1 MQSPGARPVP
11 NLGPLEAAAEKSIS
25 PITTPTETT
34 SPSSD
39 GIPDPT
45 VGVGHDLETV
55 NRVSSGPVYSTF
67 SPSMRTWIITMCTF
81 SSFFSPMTANIYFPA
96 VNAIATDL
104 GVSISLINLTITTY
118 MVFQAIAPTVFG
130 DFGDMAGRRPA
141 FLVSFTIYL
150 FANLGLALQRSYPAL
165 LVLRMLQS
173 AGSSGTLALGFAV
186 AADVSVSAERGK
198 YMGYIGA
205 GINIGPAISPVL
217 GGVLAEYLGW
227 RAIFWFCLILTGVWM
242 VPFVVSVPETCRRV
256 VGNGSVRP
264 RGWNMT
270 LIQYI
275 RSVRRPH
282 GDRQPRLRTGLP
294 NPLRTLAIAFEKET
308 FQLLV
313 FNATLYLVFII
324 VVATLSPQ
332 FARIYELNDLQ
343 IGLCYL
349 PYGVGCCLSAVGQGY
364 LLDWNYRRVARKI
377 DFQIDY
383 KRGDDLSKFPI
394 EKARIQLVLPMLAVG
409 LVANAAYGWALAYRA
424 PLAVPLVLV
433 FLVGL
438 TVTGAFSII
447 QTLIVDIN
455 PHAPATAV
463 AAVNLVRCILGAAVM
478 SFVQNMLTTMGQ
490 GGCYTFWS
498 ALAFAMTP
506 MLFVVQRCGPRWRE
520 ERRRRLPEEEKA
532 AA

>member
-1 MQSPGARPVP
+1 MSSSLRERMMSSCQDRSHNTLIHAIAHIAMADQPTLPPPMQSPGARPVP

-205 GINIGPAISPVL
+205 GINFGPAIR
-217 GGVLAEYLGW
+217 GIR
-227 RAIFWFCLILTGVWM
+227 RAH
-242 VPFVVSVPETCRRV
+242 
-256 VGNGSVRP
+256 P
-264 RGWNMT
+264 R
-270 LIQYI
+270 
-275 RSVRRPH
+275 
-282 GDRQPRLRTGLP
+282 
-294 NPLRTLAIAFEKET
+294 E
-308 FQLLV
+308 
-313 FNATLYLVFII
+313 
-324 VVATLSPQ
+324 
-332 FARIYELNDLQ
+332 
-343 IGLCYL
+343 
-349 PYGVGCCLSAVGQGY
+349 
-364 LLDWNYRRVARKI
+364 
-377 DFQIDY
+377 
-383 KRGDDLSKFPI
+383 RG
-394 EKARIQLVLPMLAVG
+394 
-409 LVANAAYGWALAYRA
+409 
-424 PLAVPLVLV
+424 
-433 FLVGL
+433 
-438 TVTGAFSII
+438 
-447 QTLIVDIN
+447 
-455 PHAPATAV
+455 
-463 AAVNLVRCILGAAVM
+463 
-478 SFVQNMLTTMGQ
+478 
-490 GGCYTFWS
+490 
-498 ALAFAMTP
+498 
-506 MLFVVQRCGPRWRE
+506 
-520 ERRRRLPEEEKA
+520 
-532 AA
+532 